1 MTRGTGDKELT
12 WYMQVELVAKFALL
26 ERLDNLKGSSVD

>member
-1 MTRGTGDKELT
+1 MTQGTGVI

-26 ERLDNLKGSSVD
+26 EKDCTQP

>member
-1 MTRGTGDKELT
+1 MMFVNLRSEMTWGTGVI

-26 ERLDNLKGSSVD
+26 EGL